1 MAPGAVSPE
10 VTAMKKRI
18 IMGITG
24 ASGAPLAVELLRK
37 IRTIPDAESHVICS
51 RSGALTL
58 RQECGMELEELR
70 RLSHVWYDNGDIG
83 AAVASGSFRTL
94 GMAVVP
100 CSMKTL
106 AGIVTG
112 SSDSLLLRAA
122 DVVLKERR
130 RLVLVPREC
139 PLSTL
144 HLRNLT
150 AASELGA
157 VIVPP
162 VPAYYQHP
170 KCIDDINGRISAK
183 VLALFGLDTGAIPEW
198 GGLDL

>member
-1 MAPGAVSPE
+1 
-10 VTAMKKRI
+10 
-18 IMGITG
+18 MGITG

-112 SSDSLLLRAA
+112 YSDSLLLRAA

-144 HLRNLT
+144 HLRAGGGDCPPCTGLLSASQVHRRYQWENLRQG
-150 AASELGA
+150 AGA
-157 VIVPP
+157 VRAGYRGNPRM
-162 VPAYYQHP
+162 
-170 KCIDDINGRISAK
+170 GRS
-183 VLALFGLDTGAIPEW
+183 
-198 GGLDL
+198 

>member
-106 AGIVTG
+106 AGRHRQR
-112 SSDSLLLRAA
+112 LLGLSAPPGC
-122 DVVLKERR
+122 RR
-130 RLVLVPREC
+130 YAEGAP
-139 PLSTL
+139 
-144 HLRNLT
+144 
-150 AASELGA
+150 AS
-157 VIVPP
+157 
-162 VPAYYQHP
+162 
-170 KCIDDINGRISAK
+170 
-183 VLALFGLDTGAIPEW
+183 GLDAPGVSAEHPAPAQPDC
-198 GGLDL
+198 GQ

>member
-1 MAPGAVSPE
+1 
-10 VTAMKKRI
+10 MKKRI

-112 SSDSLLLRAA
+112 YSDSLLLRAA

-150 AASELGA
+150 AVSELGA
-157 VIVPP
+157 VVVPP
-162 VPAYYQHP
+162 VPAWYDHP
-170 KCIDDINGRISAK
+170 RTMEDVNRQIAARIVRMLPLGRQ
-183 VLALFGLDTGAIPEW
+183 LPWEWRGLS
-198 GGLDL
+198 

>member
-1 MAPGAVSPE
+1 
-10 VTAMKKRI
+10 MKKRI

-106 AGIVTG
+106 AGIVT
-112 SSDSLLLRAA
+112 
-122 DVVLKERR
+122 
-130 RLVLVPREC
+130 
-139 PLSTL
+139 
-144 HLRNLT
+144 
-150 AASELGA
+150 
-157 VIVPP
+157 
-162 VPAYYQHP
+162 
-170 KCIDDINGRISAK
+170 
-183 VLALFGLDTGAIPEW
+183 
-198 GGLDL
+198 

>member
-1 MAPGAVSPE
+1 
-10 VTAMKKRI
+10 MKKRI

-112 SSDSLLLRAA
+112 YSDSLLLRAA

-162 VPAYYQHP
+162 CTGLLSASQVHRRYQWENLRQGAGAVRAGYRGNP
-170 KCIDDINGRISAK
+170 RMGRS
-183 VLALFGLDTGAIPEW
+183 
-198 GGLDL
+198 

>member
-1 MAPGAVSPE
+1 M
-10 VTAMKKRI
+10 
-18 IMGITG
+18 
-24 ASGAPLAVELLRK
+24 GAPLAVELLRK

-112 SSDSLLLRAA
+112 YPTPCCGPPMSS
-122 DVVLKERR
+122 
-130 RLVLVPREC
+130 
-139 PLSTL
+139 
-144 HLRNLT
+144 
-150 AASELGA
+150 
-157 VIVPP
+157 
-162 VPAYYQHP
+162 
-170 KCIDDINGRISAK
+170 
-183 VLALFGLDTGAIPEW
+183 
-198 GGLDL
+198 

>member
-1 MAPGAVSPE
+1 
-10 VTAMKKRI
+10 MKKRI

-106 AGIVTG
+106 AGIASG
-112 SSDSLLLRAA
+112 YSAA
-122 DVVLKERR
+122 AWSWS
-130 RLVLVPREC
+130 P
-139 PLSTL
+139 
-144 HLRNLT
+144 
-150 AASELGA
+150 ASA
-157 VIVPP
+157 
-162 VPAYYQHP
+162 
-170 KCIDDINGRISAK
+170 R
-183 VLALFGLDTGAIPEW
+183 
-198 GGLDL
+198 